1 VVATKREFPIF
12 LITINYYR
20 KRKEPLILKS
30 FPQVD
35 ANWKPSEFDINFELD
50 YQERFEFLKTS
61 NGYKLFEV
69 YVKN

>member
-1 VVATKREFPIF
+1 LWSPPKEVSYF
-12 LITINYYR
+12 LITINYY
-20 KRKEPLILKS
+20 RKEPLILKS

-61 NGYKLFEV
+61 DGYKLFEV